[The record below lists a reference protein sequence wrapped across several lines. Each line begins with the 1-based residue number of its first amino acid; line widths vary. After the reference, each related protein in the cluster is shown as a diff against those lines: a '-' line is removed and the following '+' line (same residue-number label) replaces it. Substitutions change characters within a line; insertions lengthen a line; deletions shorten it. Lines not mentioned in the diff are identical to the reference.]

1 MKHTA
6 SRALGSNCMDY
17 KIPKNHM
24 LKKLGVDIVNARYD
38 RDKGELWPTT
48 YKESYL
54 RKIAPALREVDYL
67 FNRLT
72 GVGTAETRL
81 NEIITASIYTERV
94 DALMKVCRSV
104 YPALT
109 DYSPYHKFT
118 GAKDYDALAK
128 RWLKYINF
136 RVKLLTGEKDVFTL
150 DDHCSVYARGKG
162 NTVCYLLHGEKKA
175 RHVSRASLERHY
187 HRCEVSG
194 AYWHS
199 GDLTAIDSG
208 RGVTV
213 RVTEL
218 YVREYII
225 NNREGLAQHDKWIEP
240 GNPLFR
246 YAYGLTSL
254 RGIALFSCHGC
265 GAYMV
270 RSREDIAWDYDQDD
284 VGYDENEDGEETV
297 AREPEESDFMCY
309 TKCTTC
315 SGAVARSAAN
325 GHMASYSCDAV
336 TSAGKAFLTASNEKK
351 ADFYLGVE
359 LEVVARSITTRS
371 EAIIALNKMFTHETD
386 GAFAVFKSDGSLPDE
401 GFEIVTVPATYARHK
416 ETWGKVFEAGIAKHV
431 SSYNFK
437 QCGLHIHIGRAEAF
451 NDVTLGRFMVFYNR
465 DENLPFITAMAGRP
479 IDNDAHYCPAKKKS
493 LKSGLKNN
501 ITMEHYEATSISAR
515 NKGNT
520 VEVRIFKGNVAADG
534 FLKCLEFCHAS
545 VMFARYT
552 SLNKLSIADFL
563 AWFDQPQQ
571 RTTYPTLYRF
581 LLAKGYLDS
590 AHVIKDEKKLKIEA
604 A

>member
-6 SRALGSNCMDY
+6 SRALGTNSLAY

-24 LKKLGVDIVNARYD
+24 LRKLGVDGDYARYD
-38 RDKGELWPTT
+38 KDKGEPWLAT
-48 YKESYL
+48 YRESYL
-54 RKIAPALREVDYL
+54 RKIALALREVDYL

-81 NEIITASIYTERV
+81 NEIVTASIYTERV

-104 YPALT
+104 YPGLT
-109 DYSPYHKFT
+109 DYSPYYKFLR
-118 GAKDYDALAK
+118 AKDYDALAK

-150 DDHCSVYARGKG
+150 DDHCLVYARGKG
-162 NTVCYLLHGEKKA
+162 NTVCYLLHGEKKERLVSAASAA
-175 RHVSRASLERHY
+175 RYY

-194 AYWHS
+194 DFWPNS
-199 GDLTAIDSG
+199 DLTAIDSG
-208 RGVTV
+208 RGGTV
-213 RVTEL
+213 RVAEP
-218 YVREYII
+218 YMRDFVISDR
-225 NNREGLAQHDKWIEP
+225 GDLAEHDKWIEP

-284 VGYDENEDGEETV
+284 VGYYEDEDGIESIP
-297 AREPEESDFMCY
+297 REPEESDYHCAS
-309 TKCTTC
+309 KCTIC
-315 SGAVARSAAN
+315 AGAVARSAAN

-336 TSAGKAFLTASNEKK
+336 TSAGKPFLTASNEKK

-359 LEVVARSITTRS
+359 LEVVARGSRS
-371 EAIIALNKMFTHETD
+371 GAIIALNKMFTHETD

-431 SSYNFK
+431 SSYNIR

-479 IDNDAHYCPAKKKS
+479 IDNDARYCPAKKKS

-501 ITMEHYEATSISAR
+501 IVMEHYEATSISAR

-534 FLKCLEFCHAS
+534 FFKCLEFCHAS

>member
-1 MKHTA
+1 M
-6 SRALGSNCMDY
+6 
-17 KIPKNHM
+17 
-24 LKKLGVDIVNARYD
+24 
-38 RDKGELWPTT
+38 
-48 YKESYL
+48 
-54 RKIAPALREVDYL
+54 
-67 FNRLT
+67 
-72 GVGTAETRL
+72 
-81 NEIITASIYTERV
+81 
-94 DALMKVCRSV
+94 
-104 YPALT
+104 
-109 DYSPYHKFT
+109 
-118 GAKDYDALAK
+118 
-128 RWLKYINF
+128 
-136 RVKLLTGEKDVFTL
+136 
-150 DDHCSVYARGKG
+150 
-162 NTVCYLLHGEKKA
+162 
-175 RHVSRASLERHY
+175 
-187 HRCEVSG
+187 
-194 AYWHS
+194 
-199 GDLTAIDSG
+199 
-208 RGVTV
+208 
-213 RVTEL
+213 
-218 YVREYII
+218 
-225 NNREGLAQHDKWIEP
+225 
-240 GNPLFR
+240 
-246 YAYGLTSL
+246 
-254 RGIALFSCHGC
+254 
-265 GAYMV
+265 
-270 RSREDIAWDYDQDD
+270 
-284 VGYDENEDGEETV
+284 
-297 AREPEESDFMCY
+297 
-309 TKCTTC
+309 
-315 SGAVARSAAN
+315 RSAAN

-359 LEVVARSITTRS
+359 LEVVAKGSRS

-416 ETWGKVFEAGIAKHV
+416 ETWGKAFEAGIAKHA

-479 IDNDAHYCPAKKKS
+479 IDNEARYCPAKQKS

-501 ITMEHYEATSISAR
+501 IVMEHYEATSISAR

-534 FLKCLEFCHAS
+534 FFKCLEFCHAS